1 MRPLIAILLAAL
13 LSTNTSQRLLAKGL
27 TIQVVEGQGAINNI
41 KRGTAFEPVVEVH
54 DGDGV
59 PLPGAMVT
67 FTLPAMGPS
76 GIFPN
81 GSTTLVSQTD
91 ANGRATARGLRPNN
105 VAGQFE
111 IHVTAAFQGQTASL
125 DFTQTN
131 AAPATAEKGS
141 GKKWAILLGIVG
153 GAVAA
158 GAVAAAGGS
167 SSPAPSSPTPTPS
180 DPPAGSVT
188 PGTPGFG
195 PPR

>member
-1 MRPLIAILLAAL
+1 MRSLLSILLAVL
-13 LSTNTSQRLLAKGL
+13 LFTSTSQRLLAAGL

-41 KRGTAFEPVVEVH
+41 KRGTAFEPVVEVR

-91 ANGRATARGLRPNN
+91 ASGRATARGLRPNN

-111 IHVTAAFQGQTASL
+111 IHVTAAFQGQTASM

-131 AAPATAEKGS
+131 AAPATEKGS

-167 SSPAPSSPTPTPS
+167 SSPTPSSPTPTPS